1 MKSRATHIKKS
12 KNGNDTISESA
23 SLNQLPNKQEL
34 SIEKLRSYNGFENVS
49 DDEAEEHVKLIKT
62 FARILYDIYQ
72 QENKKDYELHQRL
85 YSICKKQ

>member
-23 SLNQLPNKQEL
+23 SLSQLPNKQEL
-34 SIEKLRSYNGFENVS
+34 SIEKLRTYNGFENVS
-49 DDEAEEHVKLIKT
+49 DDEAEEHLKLIKT

-72 QENKKDYELHQRL
+72 QENKK
-85 YSICKKQ
+85 